1 VDVVLGTD
9 LGDGTPDLLLPG
21 DDRSL
26 PVVFVEQGL
35 YHRMRLDLVP
45 IAHHTES
52 RPLSSS
58 NLASGNEG
66 ARPLLEPILGQER
79 LELCLKLGAVDEYRV
94 AVPLVERLVWV
105 GEKELIL
112 TILDD

>member
-1 VDVVLGTD
+1 
-9 LGDGTPDLLLPG
+9 
-21 DDRSL
+21 
-26 PVVFVEQGL
+26 
-35 YHRMRLDLVP
+35 MRLDLVP

-58 NLASGNEG
+58 NLARGNEG

-94 AVPLVERLVWV
+94 AVPLVERLARV
-105 GEKELIL
+105 GEKESIL
-112 TILDD
+112 TILNDQIVALMAVMNERDTRSRTISR